1 MSKFKKLTFWKSIG
15 LIFAGIMLLL
25 IASSYII
32 LSYWEPIISKSIKE
46 SFYRSTN
53 KLYRIDFDD
62 ITFNVFLGNF
72 GLKNIRLTPDIE
84 VYKQL
89 KLKKEQPAYLF
100 NLSIDKAK
108 VHGIDIYSLYN
119 SSELNID
126 EISVNNPSVLVIN
139 DLSYKK
145 SEKDTSIFRNPY
157 DLIKSQLKFLKIEQI
172 NLKNINLEFVADSLG
187 KTKSKKIFLSYFK
200 VRNLFIDSLSQ
211 YDSTRPFYSDD
222 IKVSIKHFAHAF
234 KDSVNTMQF
243 EEAVASTATSS
254 IQVYNCKIVP
264 NYSEVQF
271 RDIQGFRKTR
281 IELNVKEAN
290 LTHVDFK
297 KLFFEQKLYG
307 TTIDINKMETKIFLN
322 KLYPKNPKKKSRFP
336 VELVHD
342 IKIPFHFQKVNIKN
356 SKLVYAEIDS
366 KSKYRWEILFD
377 DLNGKVE
384 NFSNDSS
391 YLKKNQFANLVF
403 DANFNSSGSTHFEF
417 VLDYVHPL
425 KPFYVKGFF
434 SNYNLKGV
442 NPILANLAHLEVS
455 NCNLRSLRF
464 VLNGDKRDMNCNIS
478 MVYNNLKVKIL
489 EYNEEENKLKKHGLL
504 TLLANF
510 MVLEGENPRAN
521 GKFIKSKFLLKREND
536 ISFFGFIWKA
546 LLRGMKESVGIDQ
559 RMEAEL
565 RNQAGRYSDFKKF
578 TKQLKE
584 NRQLRKIDRL
594 KKRTLRKVERDKKNT
609 SFNTDTSSYKTNFN

>member
-72 GLKNIRLTPDIE
+72 GLKNIRLTPDLK
-84 VYKQL
+84 VYEQL
-89 KLKKEQPAYLF
+89 KAKKEQPAYLF

-108 VHGIDIYSLYN
+108 VHGLDIYSLYN
-119 SSELNID
+119 LNELKIN
-126 EISVNNPSVLVIN
+126 EISVNNPNVLVIN

-145 SEKDTSIFRNPY
+145 SDKDTSIFRNPY
-157 DLIKSQLKFLKIEQI
+157 DLIKSQLHFLKVEQI

-187 KTKSKKIFLSYFK
+187 KTKKKKIFLAYFK

-222 IKVSIKHFAHAF
+222 IKISIKHFTHPF
-234 KDSVNTMQF
+234 KDSVNTMQI

-254 IQVYNCKIVP
+254 IQVYNFKIIP
-264 NYSEVQF
+264 KLNEAQF
-271 RDIQGFRKTR
+271 KDLKGFRKTR
-281 IELNVKEAN
+281 IDLYVKEAN
-290 LTHVDFK
+290 LNKVDFK

-307 TTIDINKMETKIFLN
+307 GSIDINKMESKIYLN
-322 KLYPKNPKKKSRFP
+322 KLFPKNPKKKSRFP
-336 VELVHD
+336 AELVYD
-342 IKIPFHFQKVNIKN
+342 IRIPFHFQNVNIKN
-356 SKLVYAEIDS
+356 SKLVYSEIDR
-366 KSKYRWEILFD
+366 KSNYRWEILFS
-377 DLNGKVE
+377 DLKGKVE

-391 YLKKNQFANLVF
+391 YLRKNQFANIVL
-403 DANFNSSGSTHFEF
+403 DANFNNSGSSHFEF

-455 NCNLRSLRF
+455 NCNLRTLRF

-478 MVYNNLKVKIL
+478 MIYNNLKVKIL
-489 EYNEEENKLKKHGLL
+489 EFNEEENKLQKHGLL
-504 TLLANF
+504 TLLANN
-510 MVLEGENPRAN
+510 MVLQSENPRSN
-521 GKFIKSKFLLKREND
+521 GKFIKSRFLLKREND
-536 ISFFGFIWKA
+536 LSFFGFIWKA
-546 LLRGMKESVGIDQ
+546 ILRGMKESVGIDQ
-559 RMEAEL
+559 RMEKEL
-565 RNQAGRYSDFKKF
+565 KYQADRYSDFRKF

-584 NRQLRKIDRL
+584 NREQRKSERIKNRNLRRQ
-594 KKRTLRKVERDKKNT
+594 ERDKKKT
-609 SFNTDTSSYKTNFN
+609 SMNIDSTSTQTNFN